1 MIKVLFFLDS
11 AKLDEIEYAITK
23 WKIDGVT
30 TNPRHLMNAGMKV
43 EEFAQKIKG
52 MIPSTDFT
60 VSLEVNPHL
69 KDPKDIVQEAIKL
82 SNIGQNF
89 VIKIPAIE
97 TGFQALAELKQKGIR
112 VNMTLVFN
120 LVQALQAA
128 RLGAFYIS
136 PFVGWKEERG
146 DIDPDFI
153 STIVRAIKNYHYESK
168 ILVAATR
175 SVKHFVD
182 AALCGA
188 DIITCAFDVYK
199 KAFESP
205 YTEMGLRIFSDSWD
219 SIYR

>member
-1 MIKVLFFLDS
+1 MLFFLDS
-11 AKLDEIEYAITK
+11 AKLDEIEYAIKK

-30 TNPRHLMNAGMKV
+30 TNPRHLMSAGMKV
-43 EEFAQKIKG
+43 EEFASKVKD
-52 MIPSTDFT
+52 MIPSADFT

-69 KDPKDIVQEAIKL
+69 SDCEDIVREAVRL
-82 SNIGQNF
+82 SNLGENF
-89 VIKIPAIE
+89 VIKIPATE
-97 TGFQALAELKQKGIR
+97 PGFEALARLKKMQIK

-146 DIDPDFI
+146 DIDPNFI
-153 STIVRAIKNYHYESK
+153 PSIVRAIKNYNYDSK

-205 YTEMGLRIFSDSWD
+205 YTEMGLKVFSQSWD
-219 SIYR
+219 SIYG